1 MKINWI
7 FRGKIFLYSMLLTCL
22 ISLVAFPAYAQE
34 LDRLPEVKIPPGY
47 FLYNFERI
55 IEKVQVNFYISPDSK
70 VDFYKNLLQKRLA
83 ELKYVVDHGYLD
95 EVEKSSQRVS
105 YQVGILSDY
114 IKNKNLNS
122 KKDSIHKLYQES
134 KVVLE
139 KLRDKYQANTSF
151 WMLIQHV
158 INSIDFNSQKF

>member
-1 MKINWI
+1 MKITWI
-7 FRGKIFLYSMLLTCL
+7 FPRKIFLYSMLLTSL
-22 ISLVAFPAYAQE
+22 ISLVASPVYSQE
-34 LDRLPEVKIPPGY
+34 SVRLPEVKIPPGY

-55 IEKVQVNFYISPDSK
+55 IEKIQVNFYFSPDSK
-70 VDFYKNLLQKRLA
+70 VDFYKDLLQKRLA
-83 ELKYVVDHGYLD
+83 ELKYIVDRGYLD

-114 IKNKNLNS
+114 IKNENLNN
-122 KKDSIHKLYQES
+122 KKDSIHKLFQEN
-134 KVVLE
+134 KVILE
-139 KLRDKYQANTSF
+139 MLRDKYQANSSF

>member
-1 MKINWI
+1 
-7 FRGKIFLYSMLLTCL
+7 MLLTSL
-22 ISLVAFPAYAQE
+22 INFVAFPVYSQGSVS
-34 LDRLPEVKIPPGY
+34 LPEVKIPPGY
-47 FLYNFERI
+47 FLYNFERL
-55 IEKVQVNFYISPDSK
+55 IEKAQVNFYISSDSK
-70 VDFYKNLLQKRLA
+70 ADFYKNLLQKRLA
-83 ELKYVVDHGYLD
+83 ELIYIVDHGYLD

-114 IKNKNLNS
+114 IKNKNLNN
-122 KKDSIHKLYQES
+122 KKNSIQKIYQED

-158 INSIDFNSQKF
+158 INSIDLNSQKF